1 MFLVTLAQKYRP
13 NTFEDIVEQDEVKNK
28 LQEEIKEN
36 KLKNAYLFIGQAG
49 ISKTTISR
57 IFAHSLNAYVLEL
70 DMASHGTAEDMRNLI
85 DNISNKPIGYDYYVV
100 ILDEVQ
106 AAMSRKDSMAAQV
119 LLKTLEEPPK
129 HCIFILCTTE
139 GDKIIDTIKSRC
151 ETYMFAP
158 ISYEGIYNRLKYI
171 CEQENIKYEANA
183 LHRIVKAAKGGMRQA
198 ITYLDVINNG
208 NLTEEATYKYFGCG
222 TYDSYFNL
230 LYAICDKDTK
240 RIIDSTKT
248 IDESYIQDF
257 FSFIIDVSIY
267 FNVQNL
273 DLIDIPSACEGEL
286 KGFTK
291 EDKDIITTLRDE
303 LLNLQY
309 EGKNSPIIR
318 QLFIATI
325 LKIIGA

>member
-28 LQEEIKEN
+28 LQEEIETN
-36 KLKNAYLFIGQAG
+36 TLKNAYLFIGNSG
-49 ISKTTISR
+49 VSKTTAAR

-151 ETYMFAP
+151 ETYLLAP
-158 ISYEGIYNRLKYI
+158 ISYE
-171 CEQENIKYEANA
+171 
-183 LHRIVKAAKGGMRQA
+183 
-198 ITYLDVINNG
+198 
-208 NLTEEATYKYFGCG
+208 
-222 TYDSYFNL
+222 
-230 LYAICDKDTK
+230 
-240 RIIDSTKT
+240 
-248 IDESYIQDF
+248 
-257 FSFIIDVSIY
+257 
-267 FNVQNL
+267 
-273 DLIDIPSACEGEL
+273 
-286 KGFTK
+286 
-291 EDKDIITTLRDE
+291 
-303 LLNLQY
+303 
-309 EGKNSPIIR
+309 
-318 QLFIATI
+318 
-325 LKIIGA
+325 

>member
-1 MFLVTLAQKYRP
+1 MTLAQKYRP
-13 NTFEDIVEQDEVKNK
+13 NTFEDIVEQDEIKNK
-28 LQEEIKEN
+28 LQEEIETN
-36 KLKNAYLFIGQAG
+36 TLKNAYLFIGNSG
-49 ISKTTISR
+49 VSKTTAAR

-151 ETYMFAP
+151 ETYMFSP
-158 ISYEGIYNRLKYI
+158 ISYEGIYNRLKFI
-171 CEQENIKYEANA
+171 CEQENIKYEVNA

-240 RIIDSTKT
+240 RIIEDTKT
-248 IDESYIQDF
+248 VDESYIQDF
-257 FSFIIDVSIY
+257 FSFIIDVSIW
-267 FNVQNL
+267 FNTQNL

-291 EDKDIITTLRDE
+291 EDKDIIATLRDE

>member
-1 MFLVTLAQKYRP
+1 MTLAQKYRP
-13 NTFEDIVEQDEVKNK
+13 TTFEEIVEQDEVKNK
-28 LQEEIKEN
+28 LQEEIKN
-36 KLKNAYLFIGQAG
+36 NTLKNAYLFIGQSG
-49 ISKTTISR
+49 QGKTSLAR
-57 IFAHSLNAYVLEL
+57 IFANTLNAYTIEL

-85 DNISNKPIGYDYYVV
+85 DTIQYIPIGFSKIVI

-129 HCIFILCTTE
+129 HCIFIMCTTE

-151 ETYMFAP
+151 ETFIFSP
-158 ISYEGIYNRLKYI
+158 ISYEGIYDRLKYI
-171 CEQENIKYEANA
+171 CEQEKIKYEINA
-183 LHRIVKAAKGGMRQA
+183 LHRIVKVAKGSMRQA
-198 ITYLDVINNG
+198 ITYLNVINNG
-208 NLTEEATYKYFGCG
+208 TLTEKLANEYFGCG

-230 LYAICDKDTK
+230 LYAICDKDIE
-240 RIIDSTKT
+240 RIIQSTRY
-248 IDESYIQDF
+248 ISEPYIQDYF
-257 FSFIIDVSIY
+257 DFIIDVSIY
-267 FNVQNL
+267 NNTKNINL
-273 DLIDIPSACEGEL
+273 TDIPVICEKDLKEL
-286 KGFTK
+286 TTQDK
-291 EDKDIITTLRDE
+291 EIIATLRNE

>member
-1 MFLVTLAQKYRP
+1 MTLAQKYRP

-70 DMASHGTAEDMRNLI
+70 DMASHGTAEDMRNLV
-85 DNISNKPIGYDYYVV
+85 DNISNKPIGYDYYVI

-151 ETYMFAP
+151 ETYLFAP

-198 ITYLDVINNG
+198 ITYLDVINDG
-208 NLTEEATYKYFGCG
+208 KITEQMANDYFGCG

-230 LYAICDKDTK
+230 LYAICDKDIK
-240 RIIDSTKT
+240 RIMQDTKYVN
-248 IDESYIQDF
+248 ESYIQDF
-257 FSFIIDVSIY
+257 FGFILDVSIY
-267 FNVQNL
+267 INTDSMEF
-273 DLIDIPSACEGEL
+273 IDIPSACDGEL
-286 KGFTK
+286 KGLTH
-291 EDKDIITTLRDE
+291 EDKELISILRNE

-325 LKIIGA
+325 LKVIGA